1 MNEHIGKNK
10 TTGTQPPQGIVDH
23 IGDDMKRRIIPYVKS
38 SECVL
43 QMFRRDALYCFII
56 YDIQAVIPVHQKI
69 VAECV
74 GIYHKGKAGQ
84 DNYGEKVRSYFFK
97 NGLSHSC

>member
-1 MNEHIGKNK
+1 MNEHIEKNK

-43 QMFRRDALYCFII
+43 QMFPCEALYCLVI
-56 YDIQAVIPVHQKI
+56 YDIESVIPVQKKI

-74 GIYHKGKAGQ
+74 GIYRKGKAGQ
-84 DNYGEKVRSYFFK
+84 NNYGEEVRSYFLK